1 MNDKQCQIL
10 QEIKGDILE
19 SCLKAEYHFGPES
32 DKELQKFA
40 VFMQVPQEGEN
51 VMSVNVEELKELIT
65 DEYTKRDLRFPVKYL
80 RDDLKDDDI
89 DLDNVVSTIEN
100 IRRFDD
106 NGMYVKPN
114 MGDFHEGSRGFIFD
128 SFSAVEQR
136 DSDNLHKEDVTTGRT
151 FSINLSYTFDAK
163 CPESF
168 VEIMRS
174 ILGDYSTPNKGCSK
188 FRDTVNKY
196 LCRAFG
202 LYEDAHMPLKVIVFE
217 SITDDFDHGQHN
229 PEIELKFRFEFCE
242 GLFDSE
248 VYHAIMY
255 MIAALFLQFG
265 FKAALETVNSLIPK
279 SMRTDLHVISYP
291 QLVFLNFI
299 ENSGIMDEW
308 ASWEN
313 VLRVMLRI
321 VPGKHFH
328 LTRLVDA
335 WTSIQQRLNKTQ
347 HTILRNLKYR
357 IACAVL
363 SSSATYDSPFL
374 DLDKMEADL
383 KTMIGT
389 LQILE
394 DSDIFNAEPLPKSI
408 MDIWNYNF
416 ERNENGAL
424 EHIVPIVPFVSSFS
438 DDVEKLNYIQFLI
451 DRRADKYFKKS

>member
-1 MNDKQCQIL
+1 M
-10 QEIKGDILE
+10 
-19 SCLKAEYHFGPES
+19 F
-32 DKELQKFA
+32 
-40 VFMQVPQEGEN
+40 
-51 VMSVNVEELKELIT
+51 VNVEELKDLIS

-80 RDDLKDDDI
+80 RDNLKDDNI
-89 DLDNVVSTIEN
+89 DLGNVVSTIEN
-100 IRRFDD
+100 IRRLDD
-106 NGMYVKPN
+106 NGVFVTPN
-114 MGDFHEGSRGFIFD
+114 MGDFHEGSRGFIFAAI
-128 SFSAVEQR
+128 SAVEHR
-136 DSDNLHKEDVTTGRT
+136 DLDNLHKENVTTGRT

-174 ILGDYSTPNKGCSK
+174 ILGDYSTPNEGCSK

-202 LYEDAHMPLKVIVFE
+202 LYEDTHMPLKVIVFE
-217 SITDDFDHGQHN
+217 SIIDDFDHGQHN

-279 SMRTDLHVISYP
+279 SMRTDLRVISYP
-291 QLVFLNFI
+291 HLVFLNFI

-313 VLRVMLRI
+313 VFRVILRI

-335 WTSIQQRLNKTQ
+335 WTSIQKRINESQ
-347 HTILRNLKYR
+347 HTKLKNIKYQ

-363 SSSATYDSPFL
+363 SFDTTYTYL
-374 DLDKMEADL
+374 ENLE
-383 KTMIGT
+383 GT
-389 LQILE
+389 LRTLGTL
-394 DSDIFNAEPLPKSI
+394 DASDILSPKP
-408 MDIWNYNF
+408 MLEIWNYNF
-416 ERNENGAL
+416 ERNKNGTL
-424 EHIVPIVPFVSSFS
+424 VHIAPIVPFVSSFS
-438 DDVEKLNYIQFLI
+438 DDEEKLKHIQYLI
-451 DRRADKYFKKS
+451 DRREDDYFKKS